1 MTTVAAVALV
11 VSATVSILSH
21 RAECLLFSGHLAI
34 SIHTNLNHN
43 TDNRNFQACD
53 WMYSMEGVNPEEAEM
68 FGKV

>member
-1 MTTVAAVALV
+1 MAIVPWTF
-11 VSATVSILSH
+11 H

-34 SIHTNLNHN
+34 SIHTILNHN
-43 TDNRNFQACD
+43 NRNFQACD